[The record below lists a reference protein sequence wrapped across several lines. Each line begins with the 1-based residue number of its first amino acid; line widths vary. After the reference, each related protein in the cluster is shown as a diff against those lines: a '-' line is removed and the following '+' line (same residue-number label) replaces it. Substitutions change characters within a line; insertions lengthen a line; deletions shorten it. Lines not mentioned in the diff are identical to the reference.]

1 MDDKNINSLDIRN
14 EILSSFNSEKTT
26 KTIEDML
33 HNRKTEKYNGDLL
46 LLYEREAERLVRN
59 SFIIKKNGHSYVLS
73 RNDEDKYYLEK
84 AGMIDIFMN
93 FLYNF

>member
-1 MDDKNINSLDIRN
+1 MDDKTISSLDIKK
-14 EILSSFNSEKTT
+14 EILSSFNYDKTT

-84 AGMIDIFMN
+84 AGMMDIFMN